1 MKGDRP
7 QWVFDTT
14 VEHRDE
20 GEDVLEEEKEEEIEE
35 RRRTGAGQERSR
47 LPKEKKRT
55 TLREEKVD
63 EVIRE
68 RDQLRAELEALKGI
82 YSSGPSRHLNSHSS
96 ARESL
101 PQDPSSTSSEHLT
114 RWLLAQNFMLS
125 KQVEDFTAQGR
136 GRE

>member
-1 MKGDRP
+1 LVASKAGERGAAAKGRTGEQSKQDVIKQQQRMLTSHKSSSNRSLDGERAVEERDRTVQRGEASQRSRQEMKGDRP

-63 EVIRE
+63 E
-68 RDQLRAELEALKGI
+68 
-82 YSSGPSRHLNSHSS
+82 
-96 ARESL
+96 ES
-101 PQDPSSTSSEHLT
+101 
-114 RWLLAQNFMLS
+114 
-125 KQVEDFTAQGR
+125 
-136 GRE
+136 